1 MLIKVAMEKLIL
13 QEFATISFVFLICC
27 TGVDAIGGGSY
38 VEGKKDT
45 SKEKIYRLNI
55 LSSALHDL
63 RTRTDKLQVSSAM
76 TFLGLRSWEK
86 YHEICTFCCNI
97 HAAI

>member
-63 RTRTDKLQVSSAM
+63 RTRTDNLQVSSAM
-76 TFLGLRSWEK
+76 TFLGLCSWEK
-86 YHEICTFCCNI
+86 YHETCNLMPTYS
-97 HAAI
+97 H